1 MNNFEDIL
9 NTGLQRIKNSENV
22 SSVVADLGKNIDEAQ
37 RAQLAE
43 MLTLTA
49 AISSLPRK
57 QVPVATKRYLYAEHQ
72 PNQSDLRSKLR
83 EIFGVLKITP
93 VFVGAMML
101 LVAAT
106 AYGSAISLP
115 GDPLFAVKRAY
126 ENVRVQMAS
135 NAQSRA
141 ALQIQFAQQR
151 ISDTQ
156 KILAQNNQQKTQAAI
171 LALNQQTSVALNDV
185 KQAVTSDKGQATAA
199 TNLVSQ
205 AEQLAQSQNKL
216 IAKAD
221 PSAAQ
226 ASQQQTT
233 ATLQEIKNLATADN
247 ETSGTKLK
255 PSDIN
260 TMGTVSAIN
269 GNQLTVNGNVFVIDP
284 IATQTIDQNNI
295 TVPFS
300 RVGIGDTVKINGV
313 VNSNQNIANIITIIK
328 KAQAAGTGD
337 QTQDSSSQAPASN
350 PAAPSSQPAQQP
362 NPSKPQ
368 DTHAGFIPEPPGQ
381 F

>member
-1 MNNFEDIL
+1 MNNFEEIL
-9 NTGLQRIKNSENV
+9 NTGLHRIKNSESI
-22 SSVVADLGKNIDEAQ
+22 SSVVADLGKNLDEVQ
-37 RAQLAE
+37 RTQISE
-43 MLTLTA
+43 MLRLSA
-49 AISSLPRK
+49 SISALPRK
-57 QVPVATKRYLYAEHQ
+57 QAPAATKRYLYAEYQ
-72 PNQSDLRSKLR
+72 PNQSTFRSKLR
-83 EIFGVLKITP
+83 ELFGVLKITP

-101 LVAAT
+101 LIAAT

-135 NAQSRA
+135 NAQTRA

-156 KILAQNNQQKTQAAI
+156 KILAQNDSQKTQAAI
-171 LALNQQTSVALNDV
+171 VALNQQTSVALNDV
-185 KQAVTSDKGQATAA
+185 KQAVTSDKGQSTAA
-199 TNLVSQ
+199 TSLVNQ
-205 AEQLAQSQNKL
+205 AEELAQSQNKL

-221 PSAAQ
+221 PGAAK

-233 ATLQEIKNLATADN
+233 ATIQEIKSLATTDN

-260 TMGTVSAIN
+260 TTGVVSSIN

-284 IATQTIDQNNI
+284 IATQTIDQNNV

-300 RVGIGDTVKINGV
+300 RVGIGDTVKISGV
-313 VNSNQNIANIITIIK
+313 VNSNQNIANIITIVK
-328 KAQAAGTGD
+328 KAQAAAGSD
-337 QTQDSSSQAPASN
+337 QTQDSATQTPASQQSTQ
-350 PAAPSSQPAQQP
+350 PSASA
-362 NPSKPQ
+362 NSSKPI